1 MKYNCESHKDSLSL
15 YYNTL
20 KDELSNMITFLLIL
34 YIGLAIMNGIVIAR
48 NNTDAE
54 TVNEVDRSKGFLK
67 PYTLTIF
74 SSVITI
80 LLFMESNVVMG
91 CLFALNVLLDL
102 RQKA

>member
-1 MKYNCESHKDSLSL
+1 
-15 YYNTL
+15 
-20 KDELSNMITFLLIL
+20 MITFLIIL

-48 NNTDAE
+48 NSPDAE
-54 TVNEVDRSKGFLK
+54 TVKEVDRSKGFLK

-80 LLFMESNVVMG
+80 LFFMESNVVMG
-91 CLFALNVLLDL
+91 CLMIITFLLDL

>member
-1 MKYNCESHKDSLSL
+1 M
-15 YYNTL
+15 T
-20 KDELSNMITFLLIL
+20 TFLIIL

-48 NNTDAE
+48 NSPDAE
-54 TVNEVDRSKGFLK
+54 TVKEVDRTKGFLK

-80 LLFMESNVVMG
+80 LFFMESNVVMG
-91 CLFALNVLLDL
+91 CVFIINVLLDL